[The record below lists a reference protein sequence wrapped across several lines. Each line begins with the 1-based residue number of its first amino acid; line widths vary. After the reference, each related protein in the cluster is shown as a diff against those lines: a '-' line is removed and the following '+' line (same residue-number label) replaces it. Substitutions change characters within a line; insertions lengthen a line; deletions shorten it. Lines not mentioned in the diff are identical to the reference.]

1 MFKIKKKFNI
11 DKSKENK
18 NTIFWKLDWIIF
30 SKEFDGKNPPDETK
44 LILKFKELNILTSE
58 KLSNR
63 KVRKLNTE
71 YKIKI
76 LSKVF
81 LIFSSE

>member
-1 MFKIKKKFNI
+1 MIKTNFCGFDLIILPNESEGKK
-11 DKSKENK
+11 
-18 NTIFWKLDWIIF
+18 
-30 SKEFDGKNPPDETK
+30 PPVEIKD
-44 LILKFKELNILTSE
+44 ILKFKELNILTSE